1 MIKLFPVVEFYI
13 TNVCNLECRGCNRFN
28 DEKFKGHQLW
38 DDYAEEIEHWAAR
51 LEIPRMT
58 IIGGEPTLNP
68 DLEKWA
74 VNLRRLWPDS
84 VIMIQTNGTY
94 QRPEYLKFWDKYRV
108 GFGLSLHDP
117 ETAEELKEKWKHYAG
132 PHEAYVFH
140 QSTIIKQ
147 KDHWLVH
154 SSDQEKAFNCCDM
167 KHDHTIH
174 RGKLYK
180 CPAMSGLSE
189 FQSQFDLRLDSR
201 QQQLLDSY
209 QPLSPDCTEQELEN
223 FVNTKDQSIPQCE
236 FCPENLVWTTALGEY
251 KTNLPKPV
259 FDITPINENDLD
271 KFKKRDLKNFP
282 EDHIDK

>member
-13 TNVCNLECRGCNRFN
+13 TNVCNLACRGCNRFN

-38 DDYAEEIEHWAAR
+38 NDYAEEIEQWATR

-74 VNLRRLWPDS
+74 MNLRRLWPDA

-94 QRPEYLKFWDKYRV
+94 QRPEYLEFWDKYSV

-117 ETAEELKEKWKHYAG
+117 ATAEELKEKWKHYAG

-140 QSTIIKQ
+140 QSTIIKN
-147 KDHWLVH
+147 KDHWQVH
-154 SSDQEKAFNCCDM
+154 STDAVKAFAACDM

-174 RGKLYK
+174 KGQLYK

-189 FQSQFDLRLDSR
+189 FQQQFDLRLDDR

-209 QPLSPDCTEQELEN
+209 QPLSADCTEQDLKN
-223 FVNTKDQSIPQCE
+223 FAGTKDQHIAQCE
-236 FCPENLVWTTALGEY
+236 FCPQNMIWTTALGEY
-251 KTNLPKPV
+251 KTNLPKPQ
-259 FDITPINENDLD
+259 FDESPIDENNLD
-271 KFKKRDLKNFP
+271 KYR
-282 EDHIDK
+282 